1 MRSAALLAI
10 LLFLGGCTLG
20 VEGGERASSD
30 GDGATE
36 GASTAET
43 LPRTQLVGKVSSID
57 DDPVAVATVTVGGEK
72 TTSAPDGWFDLMV
85 PTPGPI
91 SVHKPAWEGTEMAWD
106 GSQGFVKLT
115 IEPVRIRGLRVGG
128 GAAGDDEHFAEILD
142 LAETTAVNALVFD
155 TKQEGG
161 RVFYDTEVALA
172 NESGAAVDAY
182 DPRERTAQAEAAGLY
197 TITRIVTFEDDF
209 WAGARPEIAFEGG
222 WIDPTAT
229 EGWEYPIALAE
240 EACELGFDEVQFDYI
255 RFPSEE
261 AAQSSGQLEM
271 AEADR
276 VAVIEAFV
284 HAASTRVRARGC
296 AVSAD
301 VFGIIVSARNDQGI
315 GQHPEEM
322 SRHLDAFSPMIYPS
336 HYSPGWLGFD
346 DPNEHPYDV
355 TSDAIEDAMER
366 IEPGVVLRPW
376 LQAFWWTNEEIR
388 RSIQAAEDHGVG
400 WILWNAVSNFD
411 RAAIPT
417 DAELAPVS

>member
-1 MRSAALLAI
+1 MRSPALLAI
-10 LLFLGGCTLG
+10 LLILAGCTFG
-20 VEGGERASSD
+20 VEGGERSTSEG
-30 GDGATE
+30 GDPDE
-36 GASTAET
+36 PAEESAP
-43 LPRTQLVGKVSSID
+43 LLQLVGTVSTVEG
-57 DDPVAVATVTVGGEK
+57 DPVPAATVTVAEEA

-85 PTPGPI
+85 ATPGPI
-91 SVHKPAWEGTEMAWD
+91 NVHKPAWVGTEMAWD
-106 GSQGFVKLT
+106 GSQGFVELT

-128 GAAGDDEHFAEILD
+128 DAAGDDQHFDEILD
-142 LAETTAVNALVFD
+142 LAESTAVNALVFD

-172 NESGAAVDAY
+172 NESGAAIDAY

-209 WAGARPEIAFEGG
+209 WAQARPEIAFEGG

-255 RFPSEE
+255 RFPSEA

-271 AEADR
+271 TEEDR
-276 VAVIEAFV
+276 VTVIEAFV
-284 HAASTRVRARGC
+284 HAASTRVRAKGC

-301 VFGIIVSARNDQGI
+301 VFGIIVSAGNDQGI
-315 GQHPEEM
+315 GQRPEEM

-346 DPNEHPYDV
+346 DPNDHPYDV
-355 TSDAIEDAMER
+355 TSDAIEDAMRR

-376 LQAFWWTNEEIR
+376 LQAFWWTNDEIR

-400 WILWNAVSNFD
+400 WLLWNAVSNFD

-417 DAELAPVS
+417 DAELAPAAP

>member
-1 MRSAALLAI
+1 MSAPALVAI

-30 GDGATE
+30 GATE
-36 GASTAET
+36 EASTAET
-43 LPRTQLVGKVSSID
+43 MLRTQLVGKVLSVD
-57 DDPVAVATVTVGGEK
+57 GDPVSAATVTVGGDTTK
-72 TTSAPDGWFDLMV
+72 TAPDGWFDLMV

-91 SVHKPAWEGTEMAWD
+91 VVEKPAWIGTEVAWD
-106 GSQGFVKLT
+106 GSQRFVEAR
-115 IEPVRIRGLRVGG
+115 IEPIRIRGLRVGG
-128 GAAGDDEHFAEILD
+128 GAAGDDDHFAELLA
-142 LAETTAVNALVFD
+142 LAETTAVNAVVFD

-161 RVFYDTEVALA
+161 RVFYDTEVDLA
-172 NESGAAVDAY
+172 HESGAVVSAY
-182 DPRERTAQAEAAGLY
+182 DPRERTAQAKAAGLY

-209 WAGARPEIAFEGG
+209 WAEARPDIAFEGG

-240 EACELGFDEVQFDYI
+240 EACDLGFDEVQFDYI

-388 RSIQAAEDHGVG
+388 RSIQSAEDHGVG

-417 DAELAPVS
+417 DADLVPSP